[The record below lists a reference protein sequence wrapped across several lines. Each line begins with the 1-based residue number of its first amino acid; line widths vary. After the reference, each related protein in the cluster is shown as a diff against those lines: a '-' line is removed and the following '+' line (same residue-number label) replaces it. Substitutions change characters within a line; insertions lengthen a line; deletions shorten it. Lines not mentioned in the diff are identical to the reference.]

1 MKRLPIGIQDFGK
14 LRRGDYVYVD
24 KTEHIHRLINTS
36 GYLFLSRPRRFGKSL
51 LASTLRELF
60 LGNQAPFTGLWIED
74 KLDWRPY
81 PVIYVD
87 MNVLNYRTNHL
98 EEELNEQMALVAQ
111 TYGLSLY
118 ATDYKNRFTELIQTL
133 SRDGQGVVVIID
145 EYDKPITD
153 LLEEPEQATEH
164 VKTLKNFYGVLK
176 SQDQH
181 LHFVFITGVSKYGKV
196 SIFSDLNNLY
206 DVTLDPAFATLTG
219 YTLEEVQQNF
229 GEHLAILPG
238 TMNRSPEA
246 LLEKIKFWYNGYSWD
261 AVTSVYNPFSLMSF
275 FQMASFRNYWFSTG
289 TPTFLTQ
296 QLKKEQTTAYE
307 LTHLS
312 APETLLASGDIQHVD
327 IVALLFQT
335 GYLTVKA
342 IEELPFGEPR
352 YQLGFP
358 NQEVAISFQQYLLAE
373 YLEEPVNKVSR
384 SYVLPLI
391 DSLVDAD
398 WERFFAL
405 VQSVFAS
412 IPYALFSQQEKYFH
426 SIMHVMLGTTG
437 MLVHSEVQTAQGR
450 IDTVVDT
457 PRRTL
462 IFEFKIDQPAAAALQ
477 QIRARGYA
485 ERFGQADKST
495 LLIGVSFSA
504 EERRVSEWMVEEA

>member
-1 MKRLPIGIQDFGK
+1 M
-14 LRRGDYVYVD
+14 RRGDYVYVD
-24 KTEHIHRLINTS
+24 KTEHIFRLINTS

-60 LGNQAPFTGLWIED
+60 LGNQAPFTGLWIEN
-74 KLDWRPY
+74 KLDGKPY

-153 LLEEPEQATEH
+153 LLEEPEQAAEH

-206 DVTLDPAFATLTG
+206 DITLDPAFATLTG

-229 GEHLAILPG
+229 GEHLAALPG

-246 LLEKIKFWYNGYSWD
+246 LMEKIKFWYNGYSWD
-261 AVTSVYNPFSLMSF
+261 AITSVYNPFSLMSF

-296 QLKKEQTTAYE
+296 QLKIEQTSAYE

-391 DSLVDAD
+391 DSLLAPD
-398 WERFFAL
+398 WEQFFAL

-412 IPYALFSQQEKYFH
+412 IPYSLFSQQEKYFH
-426 SIMHVMLGTTG
+426 SIMHVMLGSTG
-437 MLVHSEVQTAQGR
+437 MLTYSEVQTGQGR
-450 IDTVVDT
+450 IDTVVNT
-457 PRRTL
+457 PERTL
-462 IFEFKIDQPAAAALQ
+462 IFEFKIDQPAAVALQ
-477 QIRARGYA
+477 QIRTQGYA

-495 LLIGVSFSA
+495 LLIGVSFSTD
-504 EERRVSEWMVEEA
+504 ERRVSDWVVEEA

>member
-1 MKRLPIGIQDFGK
+1 MKKLPIGIQDFAK

-24 KTEHIHRLINTS
+24 KTEHIHRLINS
-36 GYLFLSRPRRFGKSL
+36 SSYVFLSRPRRFGKSL
-51 LASTLRELF
+51 LVSTLRELF
-60 LGNQAPFTGLWIED
+60 LGRREWFAGLWIENQ
-74 KLDWRPY
+74 LDEKPY

-87 MNVLNYRTNHL
+87 LNAIDYRNHSL
-98 EEELNEQMALVAQ
+98 EEELSKTILSTAEQ
-111 TYGLSLY
+111 YNISLTTTT
-118 ATDYKNRFTELIQTL
+118 AKNRFTELIQTL
-133 SRDGQGVVVIID
+133 SSDGQKCVVLID

-153 LLEEPEQATEH
+153 LLEEPEQAAEH

-206 DVTLDPAFATLTG
+206 DITLDPAYATLTG

-229 GEHLAILPG
+229 GEHLAALPG

-246 LLEKIKFWYNGYSWD
+246 LLDKIKFWYNGYSWD
-261 AVTSVYNPFSLMSF
+261 AITSVYNPFSLMCF
-275 FQMASFRNYWFSTG
+275 FQAGSFRNYWFSTG

-296 QLKKEQTTAYE
+296 QLKKDQTSAYD

-312 APETLLASGDIQHVD
+312 APETLLASGDLHHVN
-327 IVALLFQT
+327 IIALLFQT
-335 GYLTVKA
+335 GYLTVKG
-342 IEELPFGEPR
+342 IEELPSGEPR

-391 DSLVDAD
+391 DSLLAPN
-398 WERFFAL
+398 WEQFFAL

-412 IPYALFSQQEKYFH
+412 IPYSLFSRQEKYFH
-426 SIMHVMLGTTG
+426 SVMHVMLGTTG
-437 MLVHSEVQTAQGR
+437 MLVYSEVQTAQGR

-457 PRRTL
+457 PERTL
-462 IFEFKIDQPAAAALQ
+462 IFEFKMDQSAAVALQ
-477 QIRARGYA
+477 QIRTQGYA
-485 ERFGQADKST
+485 ERFGRADKST
-495 LLIGVSFSA
+495 LLIGVSFSTD
-504 EERRVSEWMVEEA
+504 ERRVGEWTVEKA